1 MSQIK
6 LKHSGGN
13 GVILAE
19 PARNPSSDVT
29 LKLPQADGSANQFL
43 KTDGSGNL
51 SFAGAG
57 DYVKISSDSGTS
69 GGSVIAFDDLDLTT
83 YRAFDILIFITPV
96 TDDTDVRFRFRDG
109 GSSGADVTTSSY
121 IYGGDEHRPTNN
133 ESLDSRET
141 QNHIRIA
148 QQVGSGSHEGAGIN
162 ARVHFATSSDTGDL
176 DRITNRVN
184 YDCNFKFSGGGS
196 RFSQGIGHFSQDASK
211 IMTGFSFS
219 FTSGNIAE
227 YIYCLYGIKR

>member
-6 LKHSGGN
+6 LKHSSGN
-13 GVILAE
+13 GVILAA
-19 PARNPSSDVT
+19 PASNPASDIT
-29 LKLPQADGSANQFL
+29 FKLPQADGSANEVL

-57 DYVKISSDSGTS
+57 DYLKLDSGSGTS
-69 GGSVIAFDDLDLTT
+69 GGSVIAFDNLDLTT

-96 TDDTDVRFRFRDG
+96 TDGEDVRFRFRDG

-121 IYGGDEHRPTNN
+121 IYGGDEHRASFA
-133 ESLDSRET
+133 ESIDAQET
-141 QNHIRIA
+141 QNHIRVA
-148 QQVGSGSHEGAGIN
+148 QSVGSGSHEGAGIN

-176 DRITNRVN
+176 DRLTNRVN

>member
-1 MSQIK
+1 MS
-6 LKHSGGN
+6 
-13 GVILAE
+13 
-19 PARNPSSDVT
+19 T
-29 LKLPQADGSANQFL
+29 LKVNTIQEVDGSAFPFDYPKL
-43 KTDGSGNL
+43 DSG
-51 SFAGAG
+51 
-57 DYVKISSDSGTS
+57 SGTS

-83 YRAFDILIFITPV
+83 YRAFDVLIFLTPV
-96 TDDTDVRFRFRDG
+96 SDSVDVRFRFRDG
-109 GSSGADVTTSSY
+109 GSSGSDVTTSSY
-121 IYGGDEHRPTNN
+121 IYGGDEHRPTNA

-141 QNHIRIA
+141 QDHIRIA

-176 DRITNRVN
+176 DRITNRIN
-184 YDCNFKFSGGGS
+184 YDCNFRFAGGGS

>member
-6 LKHSGGN
+6 LKHSSGN
-13 GVILAE
+13 GVILAA
-19 PARNPSSDVT
+19 PASNPSSDVT

-69 GGSVIAFDDLDLTT
+69 GGSVIAFDNLDLTT
-83 YRAFDILIFITPV
+83 YRAFDILIFITPA
-96 TDDTDVRFRFRDG
+96 TDDVGVRFRFRDG

-121 IYGGDEHRPTNN
+121 INGTIENRPTD
-133 ESLDSRET
+133 SRSFDSRET
-141 QNHIRIA
+141 QDHIRIS
-148 QQVGSGSHEGAGIN
+148 QGVGSGSHEGVGIN

-176 DRITNRVN
+176 DRLTNRVN
-184 YDCNFKFSGGGS
+184 YDSNFKFSGGGS
-196 RFSQGIGHFSQDASK
+196 RFSNGVGHFSQDASK

-219 FTSGNIAE
+219 FSSGNIAE

>member
-6 LKHSGGN
+6 LKHSSGN
-13 GVILAE
+13 GVILAA
-19 PARNPSSDVT
+19 PASNPASDIT
-29 LKLPQADGSANQFL
+29 FKLPQADGSANEVL

-57 DYVKISSDSGTS
+57 DYVKLDSGSGTS
-69 GGSVIAFDDLDLTT
+69 GGSVIAFDNLDLTT
-83 YRAFDILIFITPV
+83 YRAFDVLIFITPASDSV
-96 TDDTDVRFRFRDG
+96 DVRFRFRDG

-141 QNHIRIA
+141 QDHIRIA
-148 QQVGSGSHEGAGIN
+148 QQVGCGSHEGAGIN
-162 ARVHFATSSDTGDL
+162 ARVLFATSSDTGDL
-176 DRITNRVN
+176 DRVTNRIN
-184 YDCNFKFSGGGS
+184 YDCNFKFAGGGS

>member
-6 LKHSGGN
+6 LKHSSGN
-13 GVILAE
+13 GVILAA
-19 PARNPSSDVT
+19 PASNPASDIT
-29 LKLPQADGSANQFL
+29 FKLPQADGSANEVL

-57 DYVKISSDSGTS
+57 DYVKLDSGSGTS
-69 GGSVIAFDDLDLTT
+69 GGSVIAFDNLDLTT
-83 YRAFDILIFITPV
+83 YRAFDVLIFITPASDSV
-96 TDDTDVRFRFRDG
+96 DVRFRFRDG
-109 GSSGADVTTSSY
+109 GSSGSDVTTSSY

-141 QNHIRIA
+141 QDHIRIA

-176 DRITNRVN
+176 DRVTNRIN
-184 YDCNFKFSGGGS
+184 YDWNFKFAGGGA